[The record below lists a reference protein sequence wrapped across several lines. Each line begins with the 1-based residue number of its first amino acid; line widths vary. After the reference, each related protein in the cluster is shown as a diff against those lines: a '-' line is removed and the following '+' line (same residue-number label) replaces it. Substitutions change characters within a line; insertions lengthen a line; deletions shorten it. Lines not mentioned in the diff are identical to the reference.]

1 MSGVMKKSR
10 KSRLLYICGYTAFVV
25 LLLLGT
31 RCESRVHLTTPER
44 DAKHIAELA
53 ELAHSEAELKVVE
66 KMRANYEEAYRRS
79 YGGAKALY
87 FRTLVDPILDEAGD
101 RREEYAN
108 AEAYLAEQQ
117 AAFNNKLRDM
127 DKAWKM
133 ELGSDDDVVAAI
145 ERNDA
150 TIEAKSVELEA
161 LVAEKEQL
169 AIDIVDA
176 GYPESMLNAMGDLEA
191 KIEAKSKE
199 IANVEYSNT
208 IIRLAYRLQRGKELV
223 IAEPEPEV
231 EVAEEVM

>member
-1 MSGVMKKSR
+1 MCGAMKKSR

-44 DAKHIAELA
+44 DAKHIAEMA

-66 KMRANYEEAYRRS
+66 KMRANYEEAYRKS

-87 FRTLVDPILDEAGD
+87 FRALVDPILDEAGD

-117 AAFNNKLRDM
+117 TAFDNKLRDM

-133 ELGSDDDVVAAI
+133 ELGRDEDVVAAI
-145 ERNDA
+145 AHNDA
-150 TIEAKSVELEA
+150 TIEVKSVELAA
-161 LVAEKEQL
+161 LIADKEQL

-191 KIEAKSKE
+191 KIEAKRTE
-199 IANVEYSNT
+199 IAKVEYSSS
-208 IIRLAYRLQRGKELV
+208 IIRLAYRLQRGQELV
-223 IAEPEPEV
+223 IEQLEDEICV
-231 EVAEEVM
+231 EEM